1 MSSVLY
7 ALGRWSYRSRRLV
20 LVLWLAVLALV
31 GGGALAFNQ
40 GTENTF
46 SIPGTES
53 QEALDSLSH
62 TFPQVSGTSAQVV
75 VIAPDGESV
84 EQPAIETAV
93 ADAVAAMEGL
103 DHVSAASDPFG
114 ELVSG
119 AVAEDGGAAVI
130 SVQFDGGV
138 SDLPESALDA
148 LSDEADALAA
158 ALPAGASVSIGGEAY
173 SVNLPALTITEV
185 VGVVIALIVLIVTF
199 GSFLAAGLP
208 LLTALLGV
216 AVSMAAIFVAT
227 IFTDIS
233 STTPLLALMLGLAV
247 GIDYALFIISRH
259 REQVIGG
266 MDPEESA
273 ARSVATA
280 GSAVI
285 FAGLTVIIAL
295 VGLFV
300 AGIPFLTVMG
310 IAAAFAV
317 FLAVLIAVTLTP
329 ALLGF
334 AGQRM
339 GRSIGDGRR
348 ARRAAA
354 AASKRAA
361 ASEDSAGSDD
371 AGSASARPVAA
382 KEGNRFFDGW
392 VRAATKWPALT
403 IVLIVAGLG
412 VVSVPALDLRLA
424 LPDAGAQAEGTPAR
438 DTYDLLA
445 EEFGPGYNGPLIVTG
460 TIIGSTDPLGLMD
473 DLKAEIEQLPGVAS
487 VPLAT
492 PNPSADTGII
502 QVVPEGAPDS
512 QATKDLVA
520 ELRDLQPYFAEEYD
534 VELSVTGFT
543 AIGIDVSDR
552 LGAALLPFGILVVGL
567 SLILLTMVFRSIW
580 VPIKATVG
588 YLLSVCASF
597 GVVAAVFEWGWF
609 ADALHVANVGPV
621 ISFMPILLMGVL
633 FGLAMDYEVFLVS
646 RIREEYVHG
655 GDARAAIRRGF
666 LGSGKVVTAAAIIMF
681 AVFAAFVPE
690 GDSSIKPIALG
701 LAVGVFVDA
710 FLIRMTLV
718 PAVLQLLGDKA
729 WWMPRWLDKL
739 LPSFDVEGEGLA
751 KELAVADWAPGTA
764 VAAEGL
770 SLEHVYSGV
779 DARVP
784 TGGALII
791 RGEHRTGKSA
801 LLLTLAGRVKSTGG
815 RLKVDG
821 LALPERAATVRSRVA
836 VVRMAGEPDPVGAVR
851 RALAERPRILAIDDL
866 DHVSD
871 PTTQREL
878 RALLAPAEDL
888 SLVISCVDAPPV
900 DAVLPPAIRSTV
912 LATDHVTTAP
922 ALEVSR

>member
-7 ALGRWSYRSRRLV
+7 ALGRWSYRSRKLV
-20 LVLWLAVLALV
+20 LAIWLAALVLV

-40 GTENTF
+40 GTENSF

-62 TFPQVSGTSAQVV
+62 TFPQVSGTSAQIVV
-75 VIAPDGESV
+75 VAPEGEDV
-84 EQPAIETAV
+84 EQPAIEAAV
-93 ADAVAAMEGL
+93 ADAVEAMGAI
-103 DHVSAASDPFG
+103 DGVSAASDPFG
-114 ELVSG
+114 GMVDG

-130 SVQFDGGV
+130 SVQIDGSV
-138 SDLPESALDA
+138 ST
-148 LSDEADALAA
+148 LSDRLLDELSAEADALEA
-158 ALPAGASVSIGGEAY
+158 ALPDGSRIAVGGEAY
-173 SVNLPALTITEV
+173 SVSLPALTITEA

-216 AVSMAAIFVAT
+216 AISMAAIFVAT

-233 STTPLLALMLGLAV
+233 STTPMLALMLGLAV

-259 REQVIGG
+259 REQVLGG
-266 MDPEESA
+266 MDPEEST
-273 ARSVATA
+273 ARAVATA

-310 IAAAFAV
+310 VAAAVAV
-317 FLAVLIAVTLTP
+317 ALAVLIAVTLTP

-334 AGQRM
+334 AGARM
-339 GRSIGDGRR
+339 GRSIGDRRR

-354 AASKRAA
+354 AAAKAESPSGTDAPSAHRA
-361 ASEDSAGSDD
+361 S
-371 AGSASARPVAA
+371 
-382 KEGNRFFDGW
+382 KEGNRFFAGW
-392 VRAATKWPALT
+392 VRAATRWPALT
-403 IVLIVAGLG
+403 IVLVVAGLG

-424 LPDAGAQAEGTPAR
+424 LPDAGSQAESSPAR
-438 DTYDLLA
+438 QTYDLLA
-445 EEFGPGYNGPLIVTG
+445 EEFGEGYNGPLIVTG

-473 DLKAEIEQLPGVAS
+473 DLKAEIEALPGVAS

-492 PNPSADTGII
+492 PNPTADTGII

-512 QATKDLVA
+512 QQTKDLVA
-520 ELRDLQPYFAEEYD
+520 EMRSLQGQWEDEYG
-534 VELSVTGFT
+534 VELRVTGFT
-543 AIGIDVSDR
+543 AVGIDVSDR

-588 YLLSVCASF
+588 YLLSVGASF
-597 GVVAAVFEWGWF
+597 GVVAAVFEWGWM
-609 ADALHVANVGPV
+609 ADALHVARVGPV
-621 ISFMPILLMGVL
+621 ISFMPIILMGVL

-655 GDARAAIRRGF
+655 GDARAAIRKGF
-666 LGSGKVVTAAAIIMF
+666 LGSGKVVTAAAVIML

-690 GDSSIKPIALG
+690 GDSNIKPIALG

-710 FLIRMTLV
+710 FIVRMTLV

-729 WWMPRWLDKL
+729 WWMPKWLDRL
-739 LPSFDVEGEGLA
+739 LPAFDVEGEGIA
-751 KELAVADWAPGTA
+751 KELALADWAPGTA
-764 VAAEGL
+764 VAADSVALDG
-770 SLEHVYSGV
+770 VYSGIS
-779 DARVP
+779 ATVP
-784 TGGALII
+784 SGGALVIQ
-791 RGEHRTGKSA
+791 GEHRTGKSA
-801 LLLTLAGRVKSTGG
+801 LLLTIAGRVQPTGG

-821 LALPERAATVRSRVA
+821 LALPERAPSVRGRVA
-836 VVRMAGEPDPVGAVR
+836 LVRMAGEPDPVGAVR
-851 RALAERPRILAIDDL
+851 RALAERPRILAVDDL

-871 PTTQREL
+871 PTTRAEL

-888 SLVISCVDAPPV
+888 SIVVSCVENRAV
-900 DAVLPPAIRSTV
+900 DAVLPPGIRST
-912 LATDHVTTAP
+912 LITTAP
-922 ALEVSR
+922 ALETAR

>member
-7 ALGRWSYRSRRLV
+7 ALGRWSYRSRKLV
-20 LVLWLAVLALV
+20 LAIWLAALVLV

-40 GTENTF
+40 GTENSF

-62 TFPQVSGTSAQVV
+62 TFPQVSGTSAQIVV
-75 VIAPDGESV
+75 VAPDGEEV

-93 ADAVAAMEGL
+93 ADAVEAMGAI
-103 DHVSAASDPFG
+103 DGVSAASDPFG
-114 ELVSG
+114 GLVDG
-119 AVAEDGGAAVI
+119 AVAEDGRAAVI
-130 SVQFDGGV
+130 SVQIDGSV
-138 SDLPESALDA
+138 ST
-148 LSDEADALAA
+148 LSDRLLDELSGEADALEA
-158 ALPAGASVSIGGEAY
+158 ALPDGSRVAVGGEAY
-173 SVNLPALTITEV
+173 SVSLPALTITEA

-216 AVSMAAIFVAT
+216 AISMAAIFVAT

-233 STTPLLALMLGLAV
+233 STTPMLALMLGLAV

-259 REQVIGG
+259 REQVLGG
-266 MDPEESA
+266 MDPEEST
-273 ARSVATA
+273 ARAVATA

-300 AGIPFLTVMG
+300 ASIPFLTVMG
-310 IAAAFAV
+310 VAAAVAV
-317 FLAVLIAVTLTP
+317 GIAVLIAVTLTP
-329 ALLGF
+329 AMLGF
-334 AGQRM
+334 AGARM

-348 ARRAAA
+348 ARKAAA
-354 AASKRAA
+354 KAQQRR
-361 ASEDSAGSDD
+361 D
-371 AGSASARPVAA
+371 AASARGEEGAGTASAHRAPE
-382 KEGNRFFDGW
+382 EGNRFFAGW
-392 VRAATKWPALT
+392 VRAATRWPALT
-403 IVLIVAGLG
+403 IVLVVAGLG

-424 LPDAGAQAEGTPAR
+424 LPDAGSQAESSPAR
-438 DTYDLLA
+438 QTYDLLA
-445 EEFGPGYNGPLIVTG
+445 EEFGEGYNGPLIVTG

-473 DLKAEIEQLPGVAS
+473 DLKAEIEALPGVAS

-492 PNPSADTGII
+492 PNPTADTGII

-512 QATKDLVA
+512 QQTKDLVA
-520 ELRDLQPYFAEEYD
+520 EIRSLQGQWEDEYG
-534 VELSVTGFT
+534 VELKVTGFT
-543 AIGIDVSDR
+543 AVGIDVSDR

-588 YLLSVCASF
+588 YLLSVGASF
-597 GVVAAVFEWGWF
+597 GVVAAVFEWGWM
-609 ADALHVANVGPV
+609 ADALHVARVGPV
-621 ISFMPILLMGVL
+621 ISFMPIILMGVL

-655 GDARAAIRRGF
+655 GDARAAIRKGF
-666 LGSGKVVTAAAIIMF
+666 LGSGKVVTAAAIIML

-690 GDSSIKPIALG
+690 GDSNIKPIALG

-710 FLIRMTLV
+710 FIVRMTLV

-729 WWMPRWLDKL
+729 WWMPRWLDRL

-751 KELAVADWAPGTA
+751 KELALAEWAPGTA
-764 VAAEGL
+764 VAADGVALEG
-770 SLEHVYSGV
+770 VYSDV
-779 DARVP
+779 STTVP
-784 TGGALII
+784 TGGALVIQ
-791 RGEHRTGKSA
+791 GEHRTGKSA
-801 LLLTLAGRVKSTGG
+801 LLLTIAGRVQPTGG

-821 LALPERAATVRSRVA
+821 LALPERAPSVRGRVA
-836 VVRMAGEPDPVGAVR
+836 LVRMAGEPDPVGAVR
-851 RALAERPRILAIDDL
+851 RALAEHPRILAVDDL

-871 PTTQREL
+871 PTTQAEL

-888 SLVISCVDAPPV
+888 SIVVSCVETRPV
-900 DAVLPPAIRSTV
+900 DAVLPPGIRST
-912 LATDHVTTAP
+912 LLTPAP
-922 ALEVSR
+922 ALETAR

>member
-20 LVLWLAVLALV
+20 LVLWLAVLALI
-31 GGGALAFNQ
+31 GGSALAFNQ
-40 GTENTF
+40 GTENSF

-75 VIAPDGESV
+75 VVAPDGESV

-93 ADAVAAMEGL
+93 ADAVTAMEGI
-103 DHVSAASDPFG
+103 DGVSAASDPFG

-130 SVQFDGGV
+130 SVQLDGSV
-138 SDLPESALDA
+138 SDLPAGALDA
-148 LSDEADALAA
+148 LSNEADALAA
-158 ALPAGASVSIGGEAY
+158 ALPDGASVSVGGEAY
-173 SVNLPALTITEV
+173 SVSLPALTITEV

-310 IAAAFAV
+310 VAAAFAV

-354 AASKRAA
+354 AAA
-361 ASEDSAGSDD
+361 ASEDAGGPDD
-371 AGSASARPVAA
+371 AETASARPVAA

-392 VRAATKWPALT
+392 VRAATRWPALT

-424 LPDAGAQAEGTPAR
+424 LPDAGTQAEGTPAR

-666 LGSGKVVTAAAIIMF
+666 LGSGKVVTAAAVIMF

-801 LLLTLAGRVKSTGG
+801 LLLTLAGRVKPTGG

-821 LALPERAATVRSRVA
+821 LALPERAASVRSRVA

-851 RALAERPRILAIDDL
+851 RALAERPRLLAIDDL

-900 DAVLPPAIRSTV
+900 DAVLPPAIRST
-912 LATDHVTTAP
+912 LVTTAP
-922 ALEVSR
+922 ALEVAR

>member
-7 ALGRWSYRSRRLV
+7 ALGRWSYRSRKLV
-20 LVLWLAVLALV
+20 LAIWLAALVLV
-31 GGGALAFNQ
+31 GGGAIAFNQ
-40 GTENTF
+40 GTENSF

-62 TFPQVSGTSAQVV
+62 TFPQVSGTSAQIVV
-75 VIAPDGESV
+75 VAPEGEDV

-93 ADAVAAMEGL
+93 ADAVEAMGAI
-103 DHVSAASDPFG
+103 DGVSAASDPFG
-114 ELVSG
+114 GLVDG
-119 AVAEDGGAAVI
+119 AVAEDGAAAVI
-130 SVQFDGGV
+130 SVQIDGSV
-138 SDLPESALDA
+138 STLSERLLDELSA
-148 LSDEADALAA
+148 EADALEA
-158 ALPAGASVSIGGEAY
+158 ALPDGSSVAVGGEAY
-173 SVNLPALTITEV
+173 SVSLPALTITEA

-216 AVSMAAIFVAT
+216 AISMAAIFVAT

-233 STTPLLALMLGLAV
+233 STTPMLALMLGLAV

-259 REQVIGG
+259 REQVLGG
-266 MDPEESA
+266 MDPEEST
-273 ARSVATA
+273 ARAVATA

-310 IAAAFAV
+310 LAAAVAV
-317 FLAVLIAVTLTP
+317 GIAVLIAVTLTP
-329 ALLGF
+329 AMLGF
-334 AGQRM
+334 AGARM

-348 ARRAAA
+348 ARKAAA
-354 AASKRAA
+354 ATAKAEALRSSDGAGREAA
-361 ASEDSAGSDD
+361 PHT
-371 AGSASARPVAA
+371 ASARRAPE
-382 KEGNRFFDGW
+382 EGNRFFAGW
-392 VRAATKWPALT
+392 VRAATRWPALT
-403 IVLIVAGLG
+403 IALVVAGLG

-424 LPDAGAQAEGTPAR
+424 LPDAGSQAESSPAR
-438 DTYDLLA
+438 QTYDLLA
-445 EEFGPGYNGPLIVTG
+445 EEFGEGYNGPLIVTG

-473 DLKAEIEQLPGVAS
+473 DLKAEIEALPGVAS

-492 PNPSADTGII
+492 PNPTADTGII

-512 QATKDLVA
+512 QQTKDLVA
-520 ELRDLQPYFAEEYD
+520 EIRGMQGEWEDEYG
-534 VELSVTGFT
+534 VELKVTGFT
-543 AIGIDVSDR
+543 AVGIDVSDR

-567 SLILLTMVFRSIW
+567 SLILLTMVFRSVW

-588 YLLSVCASF
+588 YLLSVGASF
-597 GVVAAVFEWGWF
+597 GVVAAVFEWGWM
-609 ADALHVANVGPV
+609 ADALHVARVGPV
-621 ISFMPILLMGVL
+621 ISFMPIILMGVL

-655 GDARAAIRRGF
+655 GDARAAIRKGF
-666 LGSGKVVTAAAIIMF
+666 LGSGKVVTAAAIIML

-690 GDSSIKPIALG
+690 GDSNIKPIALG

-710 FLIRMTLV
+710 FIVRMTLV

-729 WWMPRWLDKL
+729 WWMPKWLDRL

-751 KELAVADWAPGTA
+751 KELALADWAPGTA
-764 VAAEGL
+764 VAADGVALEG
-770 SLEHVYSGV
+770 VYSGV
-779 DARVP
+779 STTVP
-784 TGGALII
+784 SSGALII
-791 RGEHRTGKSA
+791 QGGHRTGKSA
-801 LLLTLAGRVKSTGG
+801 LLLTIAGRVQPTGG

-821 LALPERAATVRSRVA
+821 LALPERAPSVRGRVA

-851 RALAERPRILAIDDL
+851 RALAERPRILAVDDL

-871 PTTQREL
+871 PTTQAEL

-888 SLVISCVDAPPV
+888 SIVVSCVETRPV
-900 DAVLPPAIRSTV
+900 DASLPPGIRST
-912 LATDHVTTAP
+912 LLTTAP
-922 ALEVSR
+922 ALETAR

>member
-1 MSSVLY
+1 VSSVLY

-62 TFPQVSGTSAQVV
+62 TFPQVSGTSAQIVV
-75 VIAPDGESV
+75 VAPDGESV

-103 DHVSAASDPFG
+103 DRVSAASDPFG

-138 SDLPESALDA
+138 SDLPQSALDA

-158 ALPAGASVSIGGEAY
+158 ALPAGASVSVGGEAY
-173 SVNLPALTITEV
+173 SVNLPTLTITEV
-185 VGVVIALIVLIVTF
+185 VGVAIALIVLIVTF

-295 VGLFV
+295 LGLFV

-310 IAAAFAV
+310 VAAAFAV

-334 AGQRM
+334 AGHRM

-348 ARRAAA
+348 ARRSAA
-354 AASKRAA
+354 AASRRAA
-361 ASEDSAGSDD
+361 EGAP
-371 AGSASARPVAA
+371 SARPVAA

-392 VRAATKWPALT
+392 VRAATRWPALT

-460 TIIGSTDPLGLMD
+460 TIIGSTDPLGLMA
-473 DLKAEIEQLPGVAS
+473 DLKGEIEQLPGVAS

-520 ELRDLQPYFAEEYD
+520 ELRDLQPYFADEYD

-588 YLLSVCASF
+588 YLLSVGASF

-621 ISFMPILLMGVL
+621 ISFMPIILMGVL

-718 PAVLQLLGDKA
+718 PAVLQLLGDRA
-729 WWMPRWLDKL
+729 WWMPRWLDRL

-770 SLEHVYSGV
+770 SLDHVYSGV

-801 LLLTLAGRVKSTGG
+801 LLLTLAGRVKPTGG

-836 VVRMAGEPDPVGAVR
+836 VVRMAGESDPVGAVR
-851 RALAERPRILAIDDL
+851 RALVERPRILAIDDL

-871 PTTQREL
+871 PITQREL

-900 DAVLPPAIRSTV
+900 DAVLPNAIRST
-912 LATDHVTTAP
+912 LVTTAP
-922 ALEVSR
+922 ALEVAR